1 MLIFAKDIG
10 TRDHK
15 HALEDKLPE
24 IKQYMEY
31 QRKLFP
37 YTVLR
42 AGLDLA
48 YKELDDI
55 LDFIENGYRPPED
68 SSRREYPTDVNQWYK
83 NRFPWTSA
91 FLKMEDMHFALVV
104 LVKAMDSFG
113 THEQVNAYHWAVL
126 YDSVHNIVQVYNDLV
141 RNDPGNSRDIHLS
154 NAVEVNFDDFIN
166 NYWPDLDFMTF
177 SQADYPHARHQ
188 ERKYSL
194 EEEIKDVMSEGV
206 EPLVALEK
214 LQPPFKLDSYTLKLL
229 RRDPVET
236 RFLELKGASDTGK
249 EFDSIYKKYIEDPQH
264 GKLSVIDAEYIKSSE
279 HMKAG
284 TPAS

>member
-37 YTVLR
+37 YTVVR

-83 NRFPWTSA
+83 SRFPWTSA

-126 YDSVHNIVQVYNDLV
+126 YDSVHNIVQVYNDLI

-177 SQADYPHARHQ
+177 SQADYPHAQHQ

-236 RFLELKGASDTGK
+236 RFLELKGASDTGN
-249 EFDSIYKKYIEDPQH
+249 EFDSIYKESIEDPQQ
-264 GKLSVIDAEYIKSSE
+264 GKLSVIDAEYIKNSE
-279 HMKAG
+279 HMKAE